1 LNLLELAGVSAGYR
15 RDDPVIREISL
26 SLQEGAFLGLIGPNG
41 CGKSTLIRAMSGVL
55 PLAAGLVRLDGEP
68 LAELSRKEIAR
79 NIAVLPQDTSCP
91 FPFSVR
97 EIVTMGRYPHLA
109 RFHGVGPVDEE
120 IVEVSLAMTDTL
132 SLAGRTITALS
143 GGERQRVMVARALA
157 QRPRLLL
164 LDEPTSH
171 LDINHQVE
179 VFDLLQQL
187 NREHGLT
194 LICVTH
200 DLNYAA
206 EYCDR
211 LLLISEGTAYA
222 CGPPE
227 QVVTAETIS
236 RVYGVEVLVERSGS
250 GGRPRVTPLS
260 RLHRMAEPHEVVLGD
275 FTLGQE

>member
-1 LNLLELAGVSAGYR
+1 MSLLDLAGVSAGYR
-15 RDDPVIREISL
+15 RDDPVIRGITL
-26 SLQEGAFLGLIGPNG
+26 SLQEGEFLGLIGPNG
-41 CGKSTLIRAMSGVL
+41 CGKSTLIRAVSGVL
-55 PLAAGLVRLDGEP
+55 PLSEGSVRLDGEP
-68 LAELSRKEIAR
+68 LSGLSRKEIAR

-97 EIVTMGRYPHLA
+97 EIVNMGRYPHMA
-109 RFHGVGPVDEE
+109 RFQGMGPADEE
-120 IVEVSLAMTDTL
+120 IVEESLALTDTL
-132 SLAGRTITALS
+132 ALEGRRITALS

-211 LLLISEGTAYA
+211 LLLVSDGAA
-222 CGPPE
+222 CSCGPPE
-227 QVVTAETIS
+227 EVVTAEAIA
-236 RVYGVEVLVERSGS
+236 RVYGVDVAVELCGS
-250 GGRPRVTPLS
+250 EGRPRVTPQS
-260 RLHRMAEPHEVVLGD
+260 RLQRLADSAGV
-275 FTLGQE
+275 

>member
-1 LNLLELAGVSAGYR
+1 MSLLDLTGVSAGYR
-15 RDDPVIREISL
+15 RGDPVIRGISL
-26 SLQEGAFLGLIGPNG
+26 SLEEGAFLGLIGPNG
-41 CGKSTLIRAMSGVL
+41 CGKSTLIRAVSGVL
-55 PLAAGLVRLDGEP
+55 PLSDGQVRLDGE
-68 LAELSRKEIAR
+68 LLSGLSRKEIAR
-79 NIAVLPQDTSCP
+79 TIAVLPQDTSCT

-109 RFHGVGPVDEE
+109 RFQGLAPADEE
-120 IVEVSLAMTDTL
+120 IVEESLSLTDTL
-132 SLAGRTITALS
+132 ALEARSITALS

-179 VFDLLQQL
+179 VFDLLQRL
-187 NREHGLT
+187 NRNHGLT

-211 LLLISEGTAYA
+211 LLLISEGVSYS

-227 QVVTAETIS
+227 EVVTAEAIA
-236 RVYGVEVLVERSGS
+236 RVYGVEVEVDLSGS

-260 RLHRMAEPHEVVLGD
+260 RLHRVADQSVSGV
-275 FTLGQE
+275 